1 MDLLCWLSSVAKGYS
16 WRRKS
21 EIACGCCCGRWYQVG
36 IMIEIPAATILA
48 DQFAQEV
55 DFLLELVQTTWS
67 IPGCWPYE
75 RTSFIPLQP
84 YNPSFVWSTTWSK
97 AAHAENGL
105 VCVVKWPVTKL
116 QFTSCRNGLGLSSLC
131 QLHLSFVH
139 VTWWKLDTAK
149 MQEYAN
155 RALTEC
161 STMEEVL
168 ELSKEYV
175 NVD

>member
-1 MDLLCWLSSVAKGYS
+1 MAGDQTAVPLL
-16 WRRKS
+16 
-21 EIACGCCCGRWYQVG
+21 VG
-36 IMIEIPAATILA
+36 M
-48 DQFAQEV
+48 
-55 DFLLELVQTTWS
+55 
-67 IPGCWPYE
+67 
-75 RTSFIPLQP
+75 
-84 YNPSFVWSTTWSK
+84 
-97 AAHAENGL
+97 GL
-105 VCVVKWPVTKL
+105 M
-116 QFTSCRNGLGLSSLC
+116 SSLC

-139 VTWWKLDTAK
+139 VAWMKKLDTAK